1 MLREIFSGAI
11 IVCRPKIAGASTGF
25 YFSIFGVNMTVFS
38 SSLIWFGA
46 GVSIAEIITG
56 TYFAPLGFAK
66 GMAAIAIGHVLGCAL
81 LFMTGVIGAKKKM
94 AAMQTTALS
103 FGKIGAKFFGLLN
116 AAQLLGWTGIM
127 IYDGSLCANT
137 IINGA
142 KDYSKVAALAIG
154 VLIVVWILAG
164 VRNLDK
170 LNFAAAAALFCLT
183 ILLCVK
189 IFGGIFGG
197 ADSGAAMADG
207 AAGEGMADQ
216 ALSFG
221 AAIELSV
228 AMPLSWLPVISDY
241 TKDAKRPVAVS
252 LAAAVVYFLV
262 SVWMYAIGMGAA
274 IVAGESSIDI
284 VMLKTGLGIAALVIV
299 VLSTVTTTYLDA
311 YSAGVSSQSVHSK
324 INIKAAAIIVAVL
337 GTVGAILFNMDNIT
351 DFLYLIGSVFAPMTA
366 ILLADFFVCKNDSSA
381 KKIDAARIVVWILGF
396 ALYRLFMRFDFVFGC
411 TLPAMA
417 ATFVLALAAALMKR
431 PKGRGN

>member
-1 MLREIFSGAI
+1 
-11 IVCRPKIAGASTGF
+11 
-25 YFSIFGVNMTVFS
+25 MTVFS

-137 IINGA
+137 IIAGA
-142 KDYSKVAALAIG
+142 KIAGSSPAMTHGAMWAALAIG
-154 VLIVVWILAG
+154 ILIVVWILAG

-197 ADSGAAMADG
+197 ADSAAAMADG
-207 AAGEGMADQ
+207 AAGEGMAEQ

-299 VLSTVTTTYLDA
+299 VLSTVTTTYLDS

-337 GTVGAILFNMDNIT
+337 GTVGALLFNMDNIT

-381 KKIDAARIVVWILGF
+381 KKIDVARIVVWILGF

-417 ATFVLALAAALMKR
+417 ATFVLALAA
-431 PKGRGN
+431 GRLSGQVRQ

>member
-1 MLREIFSGAI
+1 
-11 IVCRPKIAGASTGF
+11 
-25 YFSIFGVNMTVFS
+25 MTVFS

-66 GMAAIAIGHVLGCAL
+66 GMAAIVIGHVLGCAL
-81 LFMTGVIGAKKKM
+81 LFLTGVIGAKKKM

-103 FGKIGAKFFGLLN
+103 FGKFGAKFFGLLN

-142 KDYSKVAALAIG
+142 KDYSKIAALAIG

-170 LNFAAAAALFCLT
+170 LNFAAAIALFCLT

-189 IFGGIFGG
+189 IFGGLFGG
-197 ADSGAAMADG
+197 ADSGAAMAAG
-207 AAGEGMADQ
+207 AAGEGMVDQ

-252 LAAAVVYFLV
+252 LAAAVVYFFV

-274 IVAGESSIDI
+274 LVAGESSIDI

-311 YSAGVSSQSVHSK
+311 YSAGVSGQSVHSK
-324 INIKAAAIIVAVL
+324 INIKVAAIIVAVL

-366 ILLADFFVCKNDSSA
+366 ILLADFFVLKNDFSS
-381 KKIDAARIVVWILGF
+381 KTIDGKRVTLWILGF
-396 ALYRLFMRFDFVFGC
+396 IIYRLFMRCDFAFGC

-417 ATFVLALAAALMKR
+417 ATFVLAIFLSDFTFLTK
-431 PKGRGN
+431 KNS

>member
-1 MLREIFSGAI
+1 
-11 IVCRPKIAGASTGF
+11 
-25 YFSIFGVNMTVFS
+25 MTVFS

-170 LNFAAAAALFCLT
+170 LNFAAAIALFCLT

-189 IFGGIFGG
+189 IFGG
-197 ADSGAAMADG
+197 AASGAAMAAG
-207 AAGEGMADQ
+207 TAGEGMADQ

-417 ATFVLALAAALMKR
+417 ATFVLALAA
-431 PKGRGN
+431 GRLSGQARQ

>member
-1 MLREIFSGAI
+1 
-11 IVCRPKIAGASTGF
+11 
-25 YFSIFGVNMTVFS
+25 MTAFS
-38 SSLIWFGA
+38 SALIWFGA

-66 GMAAIAIGHVLGCAL
+66 GMAAIAIGHILGCAL
-81 LFMTGVIGAKKKM
+81 LFLTGVIGAKTQKT
-94 AAMQTTALS
+94 AMETTALS
-103 FGKIGAKFFGLLN
+103 FGKFGSKFFGLLN

-137 IINGA
+137 IIDGA
-142 KDYSKVAALAIG
+142 KNYSKIAALAIG
-154 VLIVVWILAG
+154 VLIVLWILAG

-170 LNFAAAAALFCLT
+170 LNFAAALALFGLT
-183 ILLCVK
+183 VLLCVK

-197 ADSGAAMADG
+197 QVADSGTAAGAG
-207 AAGEGMADQ
+207 EAAGE

-221 AAIELSV
+221 AAIELSA

-241 TKDAKRPVAVS
+241 TKDAKKPVRVS
-252 LAAAVVYFLV
+252 LVGAAVYFFV
-262 SVWMYAIGMGAA
+262 SVWMYVIGMGAA

-284 VMLKTGLGIAALVIV
+284 VMLKTGLGAAALVIV

-311 YSAGVSSQSVHSK
+311 YSAGVSWQSVLPREGAK
-324 INIKAAAIIVAVL
+324 FYAKAVAIFVAVL

-366 ILLADFFVCKNDSSA
+366 VLLADFFVLKNDSSN
-381 KKIDAARIVVWILGF
+381 KKIDTKRAAMWLLGF
-396 ALYRLFMRFDFVFGC
+396 IIYRLFMRLDFVFGC

-417 ATFVLALAAALMKR
+417 ATFVLAIFLSDFRFLFK
-431 PKGRGN
+431 KNS

>member
-1 MLREIFSGAI
+1 
-11 IVCRPKIAGASTGF
+11 
-25 YFSIFGVNMTVFS
+25 MTVFS

-56 TYFAPLGFAK
+56 TYFAPLGFVK

-142 KDYSKVAALAIG
+142 KIAGASPAMTHGAMWAALAIG

-207 AAGEGMADQ
+207 AAGEKMADQ

-381 KKIDAARIVVWILGF
+381 KKIDVARIVVWILGF
-396 ALYRLFMRFDFVFGC
+396 ALYRLFMRFYFVFGC

-417 ATFVLALAAALMKR
+417 ATFVLALAA
-431 PKGRGN
+431 GRLSGQARQ

>member
-1 MLREIFSGAI
+1 
-11 IVCRPKIAGASTGF
+11 
-25 YFSIFGVNMTVFS
+25 MTVFS

-66 GMAAIAIGHVLGCAL
+66 GLAAIVIGHVLGCAL
-81 LFMTGVIGAKKKM
+81 LFLTGVIGAKKKM

-103 FGKIGAKFFGLLN
+103 FGKFGAKFFGLLN

-142 KDYSKVAALAIG
+142 KDYSKFAALAIG

-170 LNFAAAAALFCLT
+170 LNFAAAVALFCLT

-189 IFGGIFGG
+189 IFGGLFGG
-197 ADSGAAMADG
+197 ADSGAAMAVG
-207 AAGEGMADQ
+207 TAGEGMADQ

-241 TKDAKRPVAVS
+241 TKDAKRPIAVS
-252 LAAAVVYFLV
+252 LAAAVVYFFV

-274 IVAGESSIDI
+274 LVAGESSIDI
-284 VMLKTGLGIAALVIV
+284 VMLKTGLGVAALVIV

-311 YSAGVSSQSVHSK
+311 YSAGVSGQSVHSK
-324 INIKAAAIIVAVL
+324 INIKVAAIIVAVL

-366 ILLADFFVCKNDSSA
+366 ILLADFFVLKNDSS
-381 KKIDAARIVVWILGF
+381 KKQIDTKRVALWILGF
-396 ALYRLFMRFDFVFGC
+396 IIYRLFMRCDFAFGC

-417 ATFVLALAAALMKR
+417 ATFVLSIFLSDFGFLRK
-431 PKGRGN
+431 KNS

>member
-1 MLREIFSGAI
+1 MSA
-11 IVCRPKIAGASTGF
+11 
-25 YFSIFGVNMTVFS
+25 FS
-38 SSLIWFGA
+38 SALIWFGA

-66 GMAAIAIGHVLGCAL
+66 GLAAIVIGHVLGCAL
-81 LFMTGVIGAKKKM
+81 LFLTGVIGAKKKM

-103 FGKIGAKFFGLLN
+103 FGKFGAKFFGLLN

-142 KDYSKVAALAIG
+142 KDYSKFAALAIG

-170 LNFAAAAALFCLT
+170 LNFAAAVALFCLT
-183 ILLCVK
+183 ILLCMK
-189 IFGGIFGG
+189 SFGGLFGG
-197 ADSGAAMADG
+197 ADSGAAMAAG

-216 ALSFG
+216 TLSFG

-252 LAAAVVYFLV
+252 LAAAVVYFFV
-262 SVWMYAIGMGAA
+262 SVWMYMIGMGAA
-274 IVAGESSIDI
+274 LVAGQSEIDV

-324 INIKAAAIIVAVL
+324 INIKVAAIIVAVL

-366 ILLADFFVCKNDSSA
+366 ILLADFFVLKNDFSS
-381 KKIDAARIVVWILGF
+381 KTIDGKRVALWILGF
-396 ALYRLFMRFDFVFGC
+396 IIYRLFMRCDFAFGC

-417 ATFVLALAAALMKR
+417 ATFVLSIFLSDFGFLRK
-431 PKGRGN
+431 KNS

>member
-1 MLREIFSGAI
+1 
-11 IVCRPKIAGASTGF
+11 
-25 YFSIFGVNMTVFS
+25 MTVFS

-81 LFMTGVIGAKKKM
+81 LFMTGVIGENKKM

-197 ADSGAAMADG
+197 AASGAAMAAG

-274 IVAGESSIDI
+274 LVAGESSIDI

-381 KKIDAARIVVWILGF
+381 KKIDVARIVVWILGF
-396 ALYRLFMRFDFVFGC
+396 ALYRLFMRLDF
-411 TLPAMA
+411 
-417 ATFVLALAAALMKR
+417 
-431 PKGRGN
+431 

>member
-1 MLREIFSGAI
+1 
-11 IVCRPKIAGASTGF
+11 
-25 YFSIFGVNMTVFS
+25 MTVFS

-66 GMAAIAIGHVLGCAL
+66 GMAAIVIGHVLGCAL

-137 IINGA
+137 IINGV

-170 LNFAAAAALFCLT
+170 LNFAAAIALFCLT

-197 ADSGAAMADG
+197 ADSGAAMAAG
-207 AAGEGMADQ
+207 AAGEGMSDQ

-381 KKIDAARIVVWILGF
+381 KKIDAARIVVWSLGF
-396 ALYRLFMRFDFVFGC
+396 ALYRLFMRFEFVFGC

-417 ATFVLALAAALMKR
+417 ATFVLAIFLSGFTFLIK
-431 PKGRGN
+431 KNS

>member
-1 MLREIFSGAI
+1 M
-11 IVCRPKIAGASTGF
+11 
-25 YFSIFGVNMTVFS
+25 
-38 SSLIWFGA
+38 IWFGA
-46 GVSIAEIITG
+46 GFSIAEIITG

-66 GMAAIAIGHVLGCAL
+66 GLAAIVIGHVLGCAL
-81 LFMTGVIGAKKKM
+81 LFLTGVIGAKKKM

-103 FGKIGAKFFGLLN
+103 FGKFGAKFFGLLN

-142 KDYSKVAALAIG
+142 KDYSKFAALAIG

-164 VRNLDK
+164 VCNLDK
-170 LNFAAAAALFCLT
+170 LNFAAAVALFCLT
-183 ILLCVK
+183 ILLCMK
-189 IFGGIFGG
+189 IFGGLFGG
-197 ADSGAAMADG
+197 ADSGAAMAAG

-216 ALSFG
+216 TLSFG

-252 LAAAVVYFLV
+252 LAAAVVYFFV
-262 SVWMYAIGMGAA
+262 SVWMYMIGMGAA
-274 IVAGESSIDI
+274 LVAGQSEIDV

-324 INIKAAAIIVAVL
+324 INIKVAAIIVAVL

-366 ILLADFFVCKNDSSA
+366 ILLADFFVLKNDFSS
-381 KKIDAARIVVWILGF
+381 KTIDGKRVALWILGF
-396 ALYRLFMRFDFVFGC
+396 IIYRLFMRCDFAFGC

-417 ATFVLALAAALMKR
+417 ATFVLSIFLSDFGFLRK
-431 PKGRGN
+431 KNS

>member
-1 MLREIFSGAI
+1 MSA
-11 IVCRPKIAGASTGF
+11 
-25 YFSIFGVNMTVFS
+25 FS
-38 SSLIWFGA
+38 SALIWFGA

-66 GMAAIAIGHVLGCAL
+66 GMAAIVIGHVLGCAL
-81 LFMTGVIGAKKKM
+81 LFLTGVIGAKKKM

-103 FGKIGAKFFGLLN
+103 FGKFGAKFFGLLN

-142 KDYSKVAALAIG
+142 KDYSKFAALAIG

-170 LNFAAAAALFCLT
+170 LNFAAAIALFCLT

-189 IFGGIFGG
+189 IFGGLFGG
-197 ADSGAAMADG
+197 ADSGAAMAAG

-241 TKDAKRPVAVS
+241 TKDAKRPIAVS

-274 IVAGESSIDI
+274 LVAGESSIDI

-324 INIKAAAIIVAVL
+324 INIKVAAIIVAVL

-366 ILLADFFVCKNDSSA
+366 ILLADFFVLKNDSSS
-381 KKIDAARIVVWILGF
+381 KTIDGNRVALWILGF
-396 ALYRLFMRFDFVFGC
+396 IIYRLFMRCDFAFGC

-417 ATFVLALAAALMKR
+417 ATFVLSIFLSDFGFLRK
-431 PKGRGN
+431 KNS

>member
-1 MLREIFSGAI
+1 MLREIFS
-11 IVCRPKIAGASTGF
+11 
-25 YFSIFGVNMTVFS
+25 MTVFS

-142 KDYSKVAALAIG
+142 KIAGSSPAMTHGAMWAALAIG
-154 VLIVVWILAG
+154 VLIVVWVLVG

-189 IFGGIFGG
+189 IFGGIFCG
-197 ADSGAAMADG
+197 ADSGAAMAGG

-396 ALYRLFMRFDFVFGC
+396 ALYRLFMRFYFVFGC

-417 ATFVLALAAALMKR
+417 ATFVLALVVTFVKR
-431 PKGRGN
+431 PKGRGETTI

>member
-1 MLREIFSGAI
+1 
-11 IVCRPKIAGASTGF
+11 
-25 YFSIFGVNMTVFS
+25 MTVFS

-66 GMAAIAIGHVLGCAL
+66 GMAAIVIGHILGCAL

-142 KDYSKVAALAIG
+142 KDYSKIAALAIG

-189 IFGGIFGG
+189 IFGGLFAG

-241 TKDAKRPVAVS
+241 TKDAERPVAVS

-337 GTVGAILFNMDNIT
+337 GTVGALLFNMDNIT

-417 ATFVLALAAALMKR
+417 ATFVLALAA
-431 PKGRGN
+431 GRLSGQARQ

>member
-1 MLREIFSGAI
+1 
-11 IVCRPKIAGASTGF
+11 
-25 YFSIFGVNMTVFS
+25 MTVFS

-66 GMAAIAIGHVLGCAL
+66 GMAAIVIGHVLGCAL
-81 LFMTGVIGAKKKM
+81 LFLTGVIGAKKKM

-103 FGKIGAKFFGLLN
+103 FGKFGAKFFGLLN

-142 KDYSKVAALAIG
+142 KDYSKVAAIAIG
-154 VLIVVWILAG
+154 VLIVVWILVG

-170 LNFAAAAALFCLT
+170 LNFAAAIALFCLT

-189 IFGGIFGG
+189 IFGGLFGG
-197 ADSGAAMADG
+197 GDSAGVESAADG

-221 AAIELSV
+221 AAIEISV

-241 TKDAKRPVAVS
+241 TKDAKRPIAVS
-252 LAAAVVYFLV
+252 LAAAVVYFFV

-274 IVAGESSIDI
+274 LVAGESSIDI

-311 YSAGVSSQSVHSK
+311 YSAGVSGQSVHSK
-324 INIKAAAIIVAVL
+324 INIKVAAIIVAVL

-366 ILLADFFVCKNDSSA
+366 ILLADFFVLKNDFSS
-381 KKIDAARIVVWILGF
+381 KTIDGKRVALWILGF
-396 ALYRLFMRFDFVFGC
+396 IIYRLFMRCDFAFGC

-417 ATFVLALAAALMKR
+417 ATFVLSIFLSDFGFLRK
-431 PKGRGN
+431 KNS

>member
-1 MLREIFSGAI
+1 
-11 IVCRPKIAGASTGF
+11 
-25 YFSIFGVNMTVFS
+25 MTVFS

-189 IFGGIFGG
+189 IFGGLFDGT
-197 ADSGAAMADG
+197 DSGAAMADG
-207 AAGEGMADQ
+207 AAGEGMAEQ

-396 ALYRLFMRFDFVFGC
+396 ALYRLFMRFDFVFGSA
-411 TLPAMA
+411 LPAMA
-417 ATFVLALAAALMKR
+417 ATFVLALAASFMKR
-431 PKGRGN
+431 PKGRGETARNND

>member
-1 MLREIFSGAI
+1 
-11 IVCRPKIAGASTGF
+11 
-25 YFSIFGVNMTVFS
+25 MTVFS

-197 ADSGAAMADG
+197 AASGAAMADG

-216 ALSFG
+216 TLSFG
-221 AAIELSV
+221 TAIELSV

-396 ALYRLFMRFDFVFGC
+396 ALYRLFMRFDFAFGC

-417 ATFVLALAAALMKR
+417 ATFVLVLAA
-431 PKGRGN
+431 GRLSGQTRQ

>member
-1 MLREIFSGAI
+1 
-11 IVCRPKIAGASTGF
+11 
-25 YFSIFGVNMTVFS
+25 MTVFS

-66 GMAAIAIGHVLGCAL
+66 GMAAIVIGHVLGCAL
-81 LFMTGVIGAKKKM
+81 LFLTGVIGAKKKM

-103 FGKIGAKFFGLLN
+103 FGKFGAKFFGLLN

-142 KDYSKVAALAIG
+142 KDYSKIAALAIG

-170 LNFAAAAALFCLT
+170 LNFAAAIALFCLT

-189 IFGGIFGG
+189 IFGGLFGG
-197 ADSGAAMADG
+197 ADSGAAMAAG
-207 AAGEGMADQ
+207 AAGEGMVDQ

-252 LAAAVVYFLV
+252 LAAAVVYFFV

-274 IVAGESSIDI
+274 LVAGESSIDI

-311 YSAGVSSQSVHSK
+311 YSAGVSGQSVHSK
-324 INIKAAAIIVAVL
+324 INIKVAAIIVAVL

-366 ILLADFFVCKNDSSA
+366 ILLADFFVLKNDFSS
-381 KKIDAARIVVWILGF
+381 KTIDGKRVALWILGF
-396 ALYRLFMRFDFVFGC
+396 IIYRLFMRCDFAFGC

-417 ATFVLALAAALMKR
+417 ATFVLAIFLSDFTFLTK
-431 PKGRGN
+431 KNS

>member
-1 MLREIFSGAI
+1 
-11 IVCRPKIAGASTGF
+11 
-25 YFSIFGVNMTVFS
+25 MTVFS

-66 GMAAIAIGHVLGCAL
+66 GLAAIIIGHVLGCAL
-81 LFMTGVIGAKKKM
+81 LFLTGVIGAKKKM

-103 FGKIGAKFFGLLN
+103 FGKFGAKFFGLLN

-154 VLIVVWILAG
+154 LLIVIWILAG

-170 LNFAAAAALFCLT
+170 LNFAAAVALFCLT

-189 IFGGIFGG
+189 IFGGLFGAG
-197 ADSGAAMADG
+197 GEASGAEAGAELG
-207 AAGEGMADQ
+207 AAAGDVADQ
-216 ALSFG
+216 TLSFG

-241 TKDAKRPVAVS
+241 TKDSDKPIAVS
-252 LAAAVVYFLV
+252 LAGSAVYFLV
-262 SVWMYAIGMGAA
+262 SVWMYMIGMGAA
-274 IVAGESSIDI
+274 LVAGQSEIDV

-311 YSAGVSSQSVHSK
+311 YSAGVSGQSVHSK

-337 GTVGAILFNMDNIT
+337 GTVGALLFNMDNIT

-366 ILLADFFVCKNDSSA
+366 ILLADFFVLKKDSS
-381 KKIDAARIVVWILGF
+381 KKAIDGRGVALWILGF
-396 ALYRLFMRFDFVFGC
+396 IIYRLFMRCDFAFGC

-417 ATFVLALAAALMKR
+417 ATFVLALVVTFVKR
-431 PKGRGN
+431 PSCD

>member
-1 MLREIFSGAI
+1 MS
-11 IVCRPKIAGASTGF
+11 
-25 YFSIFGVNMTVFS
+25 VFS
-38 SSLIWFGA
+38 SALIWFGA

-66 GMAAIAIGHVLGCAL
+66 GMAAIVIGHAIGCAL
-81 LFMTGVIGAKKKM
+81 LFLTGVIGAKKKM

-103 FGKIGAKFFGLLN
+103 FGKFGAKFFGLLN

-137 IINGA
+137 IIDGA
-142 KDYSKVAALAIG
+142 KDYSRFAALAIG
-154 VLIVVWILAG
+154 LLIVVWIFARA
-164 VRNLDK
+164 RNLDK
-170 LNFAAAAALFCLT
+170 LNFAAAVALFGLT
-183 ILLCVK
+183 IFMCVK
-189 IFGGIFGG
+189 IFGGLFGAGGEALSDGG
-197 ADSGAAMADG
+197 AGDAA
-207 AAGEGMADQ
+207 EQ

-241 TKDAKRPVAVS
+241 TKDADRPIAVS
-252 LAAAVVYFLV
+252 LAGAAVYFLV

-274 IVAGESSIDI
+274 IFSGESAIDL
-284 VMLKTGLGIAALVIV
+284 VMLKSGLGAAGLVIV

-311 YSAGVSSQSVHSK
+311 YSAGVSGQSVWARL
-324 INIKAAAIIVAVL
+324 NPKAAAIFAAVL

-366 ILLADFFVCKNDSSA
+366 ILLADFFVCKKNSSD
-381 KKIDAARIVVWILGF
+381 KKIDAAGCAVWLLGF
-396 ALYRLFMRFDFVFGC
+396 VLYRIFMRFDFAVGC
-411 TLPAMA
+411 SLPAMA
-417 ATFVLALAAALMKR
+417 ATFVLALAVRFAQKR
-431 PKGRGN
+431 RKLY

>member
-1 MLREIFSGAI
+1 
-11 IVCRPKIAGASTGF
+11 
-25 YFSIFGVNMTVFS
+25 MTAFS
-38 SSLIWFGA
+38 SALIWFGA

-66 GMAAIAIGHVLGCAL
+66 GMAAIVIGHILGCAL
-81 LFMTGVIGAKKKM
+81 LFLTGVIGAKTQKT
-94 AAMQTTALS
+94 AMETTTLS
-103 FGKIGAKFFGLLN
+103 FGKFGSKFFGLLN

-142 KDYSKVAALAIG
+142 KNYSKIAALAIG
-154 VLIVVWILAG
+154 VLIVIWILAG

-170 LNFAAAAALFCLT
+170 LNFAAALALFGLT
-183 ILLCVK
+183 LLLCLE
-189 IFGGIFGG
+189 IFGGLILDGEKG
-197 ADSGAAMADG
+197 ATVAKAA
-207 AAGEGMADQ
+207 AAARTASEG
-216 ALSFG
+216 LSFG
-221 AAIELSV
+221 AAIELSA

-241 TKDAKRPVAVS
+241 TKDAKKPVSVS
-252 LAAAVVYFLV
+252 LVGALVYFFV

-274 IVAGESSIDI
+274 IFTGESSIDI
-284 VMLKTGLGIAALVIV
+284 VMLKTGLGAAALVIV

-311 YSAGVSSQSVHSK
+311 YSAGVSWQSVLPREGSK
-324 INIKAAAIIVAVL
+324 FYAKAVAIFVAVL

-366 ILLADFFVCKNDSSA
+366 VLLADFFVLKNDSSN
-381 KKIDAARIVVWILGF
+381 KKFDTKRAAMWLLGF
-396 ALYRLFMRFDFVFGC
+396 IIYRLFMRLDLVFGC

-417 ATFVLALAAALMKR
+417 ATFVLAIFLSSNAIKR
-431 PKGRGN
+431 PKGRGETTRNND

>member
-1 MLREIFSGAI
+1 
-11 IVCRPKIAGASTGF
+11 
-25 YFSIFGVNMTVFS
+25 MTVFS

-66 GMAAIAIGHVLGCAL
+66 GLAAIIIGHVLGCAL
-81 LFMTGVIGAKKKM
+81 LFLTGVIGAKKKM

-103 FGKIGAKFFGLLN
+103 FGKFGAKFFGLLN

-154 VLIVVWILAG
+154 LLIVVWILAG

-170 LNFAAAAALFCLT
+170 LNFTAAVALFCLT

-189 IFGGIFGG
+189 IFGGLFGAG
-197 ADSGAAMADG
+197 DAASGAEVGAGLG
-207 AAGEGMADQ
+207 AAAGDVADQ

-241 TKDAKRPVAVS
+241 TKDSDKPIAVS
-252 LAAAVVYFLV
+252 LAGAAVYFLV
-262 SVWMYAIGMGAA
+262 SVWMYMIGMGAA
-274 IVAGESSIDI
+274 LVAGQNEIDV

-311 YSAGVSSQSVHSK
+311 YSAGVSGQSVHSK

-337 GTVGAILFNMDNIT
+337 GTVGALLFNMDNIT

-366 ILLADFFVCKNDSSA
+366 ILLADFFVLKKDSS
-381 KKIDAARIVVWILGF
+381 KKAIDGRGVALWILGF
-396 ALYRLFMRFDFVFGC
+396 IIYRLFMGLDFVFGC

-417 ATFVLALAAALMKR
+417 ATFVLAIFLSDFAFLK
-431 PKGRGN
+431 KKNS

>member
-1 MLREIFSGAI
+1 
-11 IVCRPKIAGASTGF
+11 
-25 YFSIFGVNMTVFS
+25 MTVFS

-81 LFMTGVIGAKKKM
+81 LFMTGVIGAEKKM

-366 ILLADFFVCKNDSSA
+366 ILLADFFVCKNDSST

-417 ATFVLALAAALMKR
+417 ATFVLALAA
-431 PKGRGN
+431 GRLSGQARQ

>member
-1 MLREIFSGAI
+1 MLREIFS
-11 IVCRPKIAGASTGF
+11 
-25 YFSIFGVNMTVFS
+25 MTVFS

-81 LFMTGVIGAKKKM
+81 LFMTGVIGAEKKM

-103 FGKIGAKFFGLLN
+103 FGKFGAKFFGLLN

-197 ADSGAAMADG
+197 AASGAAMAAG

-221 AAIELSV
+221 TAIELSV

-366 ILLADFFVCKNDSSA
+366 ILLADFFVLKNDFSS
-381 KKIDAARIVVWILGF
+381 KTIDGKRVALWILGF
-396 ALYRLFMRFDFVFGC
+396 IIYRLFMRCDFAFGC

-417 ATFVLALAAALMKR
+417 ATFVLSIFLSDFGFLRK
-431 PKGRGN
+431 KNS

>member
-1 MLREIFSGAI
+1 
-11 IVCRPKIAGASTGF
+11 
-25 YFSIFGVNMTVFS
+25 MTVFS

-431 PKGRGN
+431 PKGRGETTRNND

>member
-1 MLREIFSGAI
+1 
-11 IVCRPKIAGASTGF
+11 
-25 YFSIFGVNMTVFS
+25 MTVFS

-66 GMAAIAIGHVLGCAL
+66 GLAAIIIGHVLGCAL
-81 LFMTGVIGAKKKM
+81 LFLTGVIGAKKKM

-103 FGKIGAKFFGLLN
+103 FGKFGAKFFGLLN

-154 VLIVVWILAG
+154 LLIVVWILAG

-170 LNFAAAAALFCLT
+170 LNFAAAVALFCLT

-189 IFGGIFGG
+189 IFGGLFGAG
-197 ADSGAAMADG
+197 GEASGAEAGAGLG
-207 AAGEGMADQ
+207 AAAGDVADQ
-216 ALSFG
+216 TLSFG

-241 TKDAKRPVAVS
+241 TKDSDKPIAVS
-252 LAAAVVYFLV
+252 LAGSAVYFLV
-262 SVWMYAIGMGAA
+262 SVWMYMIGMGAA
-274 IVAGESSIDI
+274 LVAGQSEIDV

-311 YSAGVSSQSVHSK
+311 YSAGVSGQSVHSK

-337 GTVGAILFNMDNIT
+337 GTVGALLFNMDNIT

-366 ILLADFFVCKNDSSA
+366 ILLADFFVLKKDSS
-381 KKIDAARIVVWILGF
+381 KKAVDGRGVALWVLGF
-396 ALYRLFMRFDFVFGC
+396 IIYRLFMRCDFAFGC

-417 ATFVLALAAALMKR
+417 ATFVLALVVTFVKR
-431 PKGRGN
+431 PSCD

>member
-1 MLREIFSGAI
+1 MLREIFS
-11 IVCRPKIAGASTGF
+11 
-25 YFSIFGVNMTVFS
+25 MTVFS

-170 LNFAAAAALFCLT
+170 LNFAAAIALFCLT

-311 YSAGVSSQSVHSK
+311 YSAGVSSQSVHAK
-324 INIKAAAIIVAVL
+324 INIKAVAIIVAVL

-366 ILLADFFVCKNDSSA
+366 ILLADFFVCKNDSST

-417 ATFVLALAAALMKR
+417 ATFVLALSA
-431 PKGRGN
+431 GRLSGQARQ

>member
-1 MLREIFSGAI
+1 M
-11 IVCRPKIAGASTGF
+11 
-25 YFSIFGVNMTVFS
+25 
-38 SSLIWFGA
+38 IWFGA

-197 ADSGAAMADG
+197 AASGAAMADG

-216 ALSFG
+216 TLSFG
-221 AAIELSV
+221 TAIELSV

-396 ALYRLFMRFDFVFGC
+396 ALYRLFMRFDFAFGC

-417 ATFVLALAAALMKR
+417 ATFVLVLAA
-431 PKGRGN
+431 GRLSGQTRQ

>member
-1 MLREIFSGAI
+1 
-11 IVCRPKIAGASTGF
+11 
-25 YFSIFGVNMTVFS
+25 MTVFS

-137 IINGA
+137 IIDGA
-142 KDYSKVAALAIG
+142 KIAGASPAMTHGAMWAALAIG

-381 KKIDAARIVVWILGF
+381 KKIDVARIVVWILGF

-417 ATFVLALAAALMKR
+417 ATFVLALAA
-431 PKGRGN
+431 GRLSGQARQ

>member
-1 MLREIFSGAI
+1 MLREIFS
-11 IVCRPKIAGASTGF
+11 
-25 YFSIFGVNMTVFS
+25 MTVFS

-197 ADSGAAMADG
+197 ADSGAAMAAG

-381 KKIDAARIVVWILGF
+381 KKIDVARIVVWILGF

-417 ATFVLALAAALMKR
+417 ATFVLALAA
-431 PKGRGN
+431 GRLSGQARQ

>member
-1 MLREIFSGAI
+1 
-11 IVCRPKIAGASTGF
+11 
-25 YFSIFGVNMTVFS
+25 MTVFS

-66 GMAAIAIGHVLGCAL
+66 GMAAIVIGHAIGCAL
-81 LFMTGVIGAKKKM
+81 LFLTGVIGAKKKM

-103 FGKIGAKFFGLLN
+103 FGKFGAKFFGLLN

-137 IINGA
+137 IIDGA
-142 KDYSKVAALAIG
+142 KDYSKFAALAIG
-154 VLIVVWILAG
+154 LLIVVWIFARA
-164 VRNLDK
+164 RNLDK
-170 LNFAAAAALFCLT
+170 LNFAAAVALFGLT
-183 ILLCVK
+183 IFMCVK
-189 IFGGIFGG
+189 IFGGLFVAGG
-197 ADSGAAMADG
+197 EALSDGEAGDAA
-207 AAGEGMADQ
+207 EQ

-241 TKDAKRPVAVS
+241 TKDADRPIAVS
-252 LAAAVVYFLV
+252 LAGAAVYFLV

-274 IVAGESSIDI
+274 IFSGESAIDL
-284 VMLKTGLGIAALVIV
+284 VMLKSGLGAAGLVIV

-311 YSAGVSSQSVHSK
+311 YSAGVSGQSVWARL
-324 INIKAAAIIVAVL
+324 NPKAAAIFAAVL
-337 GTVGAILFNMDNIT
+337 GMVGAILFNMDNIT

-366 ILLADFFVCKNDSSA
+366 ILLADFFVCKKNSSD
-381 KKIDAARIVVWILGF
+381 KKIDAAGCAVWLLGF
-396 ALYRLFMRFDFVFGC
+396 VLYRIFMRFDFAVGC
-411 TLPAMA
+411 SLPAMA
-417 ATFVLALAAALMKR
+417 ATFVLALAVRFAQKR
-431 PKGRGN
+431 RKLY